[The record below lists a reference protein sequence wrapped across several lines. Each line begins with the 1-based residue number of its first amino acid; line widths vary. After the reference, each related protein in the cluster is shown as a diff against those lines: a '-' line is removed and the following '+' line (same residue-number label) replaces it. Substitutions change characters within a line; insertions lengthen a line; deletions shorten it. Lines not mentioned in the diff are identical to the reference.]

1 MGGDSDCLAGTR
13 HFGDLGRNSLRG
25 PAFKELN
32 FSIFKNTAI
41 TERVNFQIRAEF
53 FNLFNHPNF
62 GAPVG
67 NNGPNNALLV
77 NADGTPNANFG
88 QITYTRTPA
97 RQIQLALRY
106 TF

>member
-1 MGGDSDCLAGTR
+1 MEFAVCAGARRRVRQLGEKYLISPGLSEFDGSLFKNFRLAGAQTPI
-13 HFGDLGRNSLRG
+13 G
-25 PAFKELN
+25 
-32 FSIFKNTAI
+32 
-41 TERVNFQIRAEF
+41 AEF

-77 NADGTPNANFG
+77 NSDGSPNANFG
-88 QITYTRTPA
+88 QITYTRTSA
-97 RQIQLALRY
+97 RQIQVALRY